1 MHTSVVK
8 GVNSVP
14 FSPRRSP
21 FHGHNNEEASGPSLG
36 ARRGRSLRGTT
47 ANKTAL
53 ASAINPFKSAGI
65 RNVGSLRRFKRAWG
79 VCLRADSG
87 DSGALRGEA
96 VVRFRDDGSSI

>member
-21 FHGHNNEEASGPSLG
+21 FHGHNNEEASGPGLE

-47 ANKTAL
+47 ANKATRKA
-53 ASAINPFKSAGI
+53 AINPFKTTGI
-65 RNVGSLRRFKRAWG
+65 RNVGSPRRFGRARG
-79 VCLRADSG
+79 VCLRADPV